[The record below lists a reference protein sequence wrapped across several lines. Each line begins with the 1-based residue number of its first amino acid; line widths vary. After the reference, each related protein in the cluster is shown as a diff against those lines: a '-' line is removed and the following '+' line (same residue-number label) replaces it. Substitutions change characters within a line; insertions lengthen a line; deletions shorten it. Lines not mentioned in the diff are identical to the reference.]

1 MKQIGKE
8 RARGESMQA
17 GWRIEPSSVQI
28 RVVSSANK
36 GPAAIQ
42 NSIIKKIPGGSESS
56 HIQRKLSAE
65 NLMHLTRA
73 GQANGL
79 VSR

>member
-42 NSIIKKIPGGSESS
+42 FNYKKKSQAEAKAATFRENF
-56 HIQRKLSAE
+56 QRK
-65 NLMHLTRA
+65 T
-73 GQANGL
+73 
-79 VSR
+79 